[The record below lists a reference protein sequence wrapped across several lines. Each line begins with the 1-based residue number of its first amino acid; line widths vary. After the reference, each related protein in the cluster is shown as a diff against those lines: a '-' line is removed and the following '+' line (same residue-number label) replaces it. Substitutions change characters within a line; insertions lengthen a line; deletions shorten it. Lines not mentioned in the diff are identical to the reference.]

1 MAQSAVLIY
10 RKMIL
15 QCLIIFACLA
25 VGEIVVMLTGIKF
38 PSSIIGMILLCTLL
52 KTGVVKYEKIKGM
65 ANLLIS
71 NMGFF
76 FIPPGIALMLYF
88 DIIKAQFWPIFVSAL
103 LSTIIV
109 IAVTGW
115 VYQLTNKKRN
125 G

>member
-1 MAQSAVLIY
+1 
-10 RKMIL
+10 MIL

-25 VGEIVVMLTGIKF
+25 VGELIVMLTGIKF

-52 KTGVVKYEKIKGM
+52 KIGIVKYEKIKGISEF
-65 ANLLIS
+65 LIS
-71 NMGFF
+71 NMAFF

-88 DIIKAQFWPIFVSAL
+88 DIIEAQFWPIAISAFI
-103 LSTIIV
+103 STIIV

-115 VYQLTNKKRN
+115 VYQLTKRKRN

>member
-1 MAQSAVLIY
+1 
-10 RKMIL
+10 MIL

-25 VGEIVVMLTGIKF
+25 VGELIVMLTGIKF

-52 KTGVVKYEKIKGM
+52 KIGIVKYEKIKGT
-65 ANLLIS
+65 AEFLIS

-88 DIIKAQFWPIFVSAL
+88 DIIEAQFWPIVISAFI
-103 LSTIIV
+103 STIIV

-115 VYQLTNKKRN
+115 VYQLTKLKRN

>member
-1 MAQSAVLIY
+1 
-10 RKMIL
+10 MIL

-25 VGEIVVMLTGIKF
+25 VGEVVVMLTGIKF

-65 ANLLIS
+65 ANVLIS

-115 VYQLTNKKRN
+115 VYQLTNRKRN
-125 G
+125 GK

>member
-1 MAQSAVLIY
+1 
-10 RKMIL
+10 MIL

-25 VGEIVVMLTGIKF
+25 VGELIVMFTGIKF

-52 KTGVVKYEKIKGM
+52 KIGVVKYEKIKGV
-65 ANLLIS
+65 ANFLIS

-88 DIIKAQFWPIFVSAL
+88 DIIEAQFWPIFVSAL
-103 LSTIIV
+103 VSTIIV

-115 VYQLTNKKRN
+115 VYQLSNRKRN

>member
-1 MAQSAVLIY
+1 
-10 RKMIL
+10 MIL

-25 VGEIVVMLTGIKF
+25 VGEVIVMLTGVKL
-38 PSSIIGMILLCTLL
+38 PSSIIGMLLLFTLL

-65 ANLLIS
+65 ANFLIS

-76 FIPPGIALMLYF
+76 FIPPGIAVMLYF
-88 DIIKAQFWPIFVSAL
+88 DIIKAQFWPILVSAFVS
-103 LSTIIV
+103 TILV

-115 VYQLTNKKRN
+115 VFQLTKRKRN

>member
-1 MAQSAVLIY
+1 
-10 RKMIL
+10 MIL

-25 VGEIVVMLTGIKF
+25 VGELFVMLTGVKF

-52 KTGVVKYEKIKGM
+52 KIGVVKYEKIKGM
-65 ANLLIS
+65 ANFLIS

-88 DIIKAQFWPIFVSAL
+88 DIIKVQFWPIVISAFV
-103 LSTIIV
+103 STIIV

-115 VYQLTNKKRN
+115 VYQLTNRKRN

>member
-1 MAQSAVLIY
+1 
-10 RKMIL
+10 MIL

-25 VGEIVVMLTGIKF
+25 VGEVVVMLTGVKF
-38 PSSIIGMILLCTLL
+38 PSSIIGMLLLCTLL

-65 ANLLIS
+65 ANFLIS

-88 DIIKAQFWPIFVSAL
+88 DIITAQFWPIFISAL
-103 LSTIIV
+103 VSTIIV

-115 VYQLTNKKRN
+115 VYQLTNKKQN
-125 G
+125 GE

>member
-1 MAQSAVLIY
+1 
-10 RKMIL
+10 MIL
-15 QCLIIFACLA
+15 LCLIIFACLA
-25 VGEIVVMLTGIKF
+25 VGEVVVMLTGIKF

-52 KTGVVKYEKIKGM
+52 KTGVVKYDKIKGM
-65 ANLLIS
+65 ANFLIS

-88 DIIKAQFWPIFVSAL
+88 DNIKAQFWPIFVAAL

-115 VYQLTNKKRN
+115 VYQLTNRKRN

>member
-1 MAQSAVLIY
+1 M
-10 RKMIL
+10 MIL
-15 QCLIIFACLA
+15 QCLIIFSCLA
-25 VGEIVVMLTGIKF
+25 VGELIVMFTGIKF

-52 KTGVVKYEKIKGM
+52 KIGVVKYEKIKDV
-65 ANLLIS
+65 ANFLIS

-88 DIIKAQFWPIFVSAL
+88 DIIEAQFWPIFVSAL
-103 LSTIIV
+103 VSTIIV

-115 VYQLTNKKRN
+115 VYQLSNRKRN

>member
-1 MAQSAVLIY
+1 
-10 RKMIL
+10 MII

-25 VGEIVVMLTGIKF
+25 VGELIVMLTGIKF
-38 PSSIIGMILLCTLL
+38 PSSIIRMILLCTLL
-52 KTGVVKYEKIKGM
+52 KVGIVKYDKIKGM
-65 ANLLIS
+65 ANVLIS

-88 DIIKAQFWPIFVSAL
+88 DIIEAQFWPIFISAL
-103 LSTIIV
+103 VSTIIV

-115 VYQLTNKKRN
+115 VFQLTNRKRN